1 MRSRVIRILSLGLV
15 LAILTAINISASG
28 PAGVFAVVEK
38 VVFEPNEQ
46 APERI
51 QLWGA
56 FAFVAGGIQGSFTA
70 PPQRGYLYFK
80 LPENASPQQ
89 REAAKNEW
97 GDLKAVA
104 GTPQGVAFGDWF
116 YVGDFSSANNREIYV
131 RNSTGI
137 VGVVVHTR
145 TSPKPDPV
153 PYSLNTGIVK
163 LAATGSHAAAVEQL
177 RALLKK

>member
-70 PPQRGYLYFK
+70 PPQRGYLYFSI
-80 LPENASPQQ
+80 PATATPQQ
-89 REAAKNEW
+89 LADCYMQTARFAAIPFAASVTKL
-97 GDLKAVA
+97 GDILE
-104 GTPQGVAFGDWF
+104 GRDIDGNAFEIPLEDAHVRWEICRGCGDEF
-116 YVGDFSSANNREIYV
+116 FD
-131 RNSTGI
+131 
-137 VGVVVHTR
+137 
-145 TSPKPDPV
+145 
-153 PYSLNTGIVK
+153 
-163 LAATGSHAAAVEQL
+163 
-177 RALLKK
+177 